1 VAAHLSEWTSDVTNN
16 YDDLSELYDEL
27 LSVWSRY
34 IGHVVTNV
42 GGVHE
47 DIKKPNQKG
56 AVYTVVPKA
65 QQQEAMQ
72 WLQTNAFASP
82 TWLVNLKTLKNTDYS
97 GYTERFRNLQ
107 ARHLDDILSFDRLGR
122 LMDAEISGPT
132 NYTALNLLSDM
143 RKGIWKEANTSTT
156 VSIYRRNLQRAYI
169 VRMEYLMKEEIKST
183 RSADYYNVAQSDV
196 RALVRGELTTLKTAL
211 AIAKSRAVDTEI
223 KYHYADCIERI
234 ALILDPK

>member
-1 VAAHLSEWTSDVTNN
+1 
-16 YDDLSELYDEL
+16 
-27 LSVWSRY
+27 
-34 IGHVVTNV
+34 V

-47 DIKKPNQKG
+47 DIKSLIKG
-56 AVYTVVPKA
+56 SCLYGSSESTTA
-65 QQQEAMQ
+65 EAMQ
-72 WLQTNAFASP
+72 WLQILLSP

-107 ARHLDDILSFDRLGR
+107 ARHLDDILSFDRLGH
-122 LMDAEISGPT
+122 MDAEISGPT

-143 RKGIWKEANTSTT
+143 RKGYGKRLIPQQPCLFIVE
-156 VSIYRRNLQRAYI
+156 IYNGLYCK
-169 VRMEYLMKEEIKST
+169 MEYLMKEEIKST

-196 RALVRGELTTLKTAL
+196 RALVRGVNNLKNGVGNS
-211 AIAKSRAVDTEI
+211 KSRAADTEI

>member
-1 VAAHLSEWTSDVTNN
+1 
-16 YDDLSELYDEL
+16 LYDEL

-56 AVYTVVPKA
+56 AVYTVVPKS

-97 GYTERFRNLQ
+97 GYTERFRSLQ
-107 ARHLDDILSFDRLGR
+107 ARHLDGMLSFDRLGR
-122 LMDAEISGPT
+122 LIDAEISGTT
-132 NYTALNLLSDM
+132 NYSALNLLRDM
-143 RKGIWKEANTSTT
+143 RKGIWKEANTATS

-211 AIAKSRAVDTEI
+211 AIAKSRAIDAET

-234 ALILDPK
+234 AMILDPK